1 MAEEV
6 RLRPYRLRPHKENY
20 IRGSDMVT
28 VMSGKWNELWKIK
41 TGEIGRV
48 DLSNKINFQIIV

>member
-6 RLRPYRLRPHKENY
+6 RLRPYRLRPHKEDY

-28 VMSGKWNELWKIK
+28 LMSGKWNEIWKIK
-41 TGEIGRV
+41 TG
-48 DLSNKINFQIIV
+48 